1 MLFHP
6 NDYKNTSDALDL
18 YAQIEDMTEV
28 KEAASH
34 LYVKYLEELQN
45 IEFDS
50 LLDVGCGSG
59 DFLSALSTVMPN
71 IRFKGIDLSPIM
83 VEKARNNGVDA
94 EVIDL
99 CDIQE
104 SYDVITA
111 IFDTLNYIMPI
122 ELNRFL
128 ECVENHLN
136 DGGYFLCDINTL
148 YGFEEIA
155 NGSLI
160 VDEEDK
166 FLAIDSEFDNNIYE
180 AIFTLFIQDSDN
192 RYKKIQ
198 KKIHQFYHTIE
209 SIDNS
214 SNTLEIVDTKE
225 IALYSDT
232 PDKILLVMKKSESV
246 SN

>member
-1 MLFHP
+1 MSFHP
-6 NDYKNTSDALDL
+6 NDYKNSPDALDL

-28 KEAASH
+28 KDAAPH

-45 IEFDS
+45 IEFNS

-71 IRFKGIDLSPIM
+71 IRFKGIDLSPVM

-99 CDIQE
+99 CDIEE

-214 SNTLEIVDTKE
+214 SNTLEIVDTRE

-232 PDKILLVMKKSESV
+232 PDKILLVMRKSESV

>member
-6 NDYKNTSDALDL
+6 NNYKNTSDALDL

-28 KEAASH
+28 KEAAPH

-71 IRFKGIDLSPIM
+71 IKFKGIDLSPIM

-104 SYDVITA
+104 KYDVITA
-111 IFDTLNYIMPI
+111 IFDTVNYIMPI
-122 ELNRFL
+122 ELSRFL
-128 ECVENHLN
+128 KCVEKHLN
-136 DGGYFLCDINTL
+136 NGGYFLCDINTL

-166 FLAIDSEFDNNIYE
+166 FLAIDSEFENDIYQ
-180 AIFTLFIQDSDN
+180 ATFTLFLQDSDN
-192 RYKKIQ
+192 RYTKIQ

-225 IALYSDT
+225 ITLYSDT